1 MSDSS
6 RGRDAHSPTEI
17 PAPGWRDVL
26 LRVAHRLSRDNVTLV
41 AGGIAFNALF
51 ALFPLMIVTVSVYGL
66 VASPADMTR
75 ELQQFITVLPPQA
88 AHILS
93 TEMTSLA
100 GRHSFTLGVGALVS
114 GAFTLYSSIQGTW
127 ALTLATNIAYHQ
139 EERRGYLKLMGLALL
154 FTVAGVIGLLVVLA
168 LAVVVPLVLKVLPL
182 GAVATITGL
191 VLRWVLLWGFAV
203 LALALLYR
211 YAPCRE
217 NPKWR
222 WVSWGSAAA
231 ATLWLA
237 ASVLFSLYVRDFG
250 NYGATYGALGGAVL
264 LLMWFYLGAFAVLL
278 GAELDAEMEHQTN
291 VDTTSGPP
299 QPMGKRGAFVA
310 DTVGQSPR

>member
-1 MSDSS
+1 
-6 RGRDAHSPTEI
+6 
-17 PAPGWRDVL
+17 
-26 LRVAHRLSRDNVTLV
+26 
-41 AGGIAFNALF
+41 
-51 ALFPLMIVTVSVYGL
+51 
-66 VASPADMTR
+66 
-75 ELQQFITVLPPQA
+75 
-88 AHILS
+88 
-93 TEMTSLA
+93 
-100 GRHSFTLGVGALVS
+100 
-114 GAFTLYSSIQGTW
+114 
-127 ALTLATNIAYHQ
+127 
-139 EERRGYLKLMGLALL
+139 MGLALL
-154 FTVAGVIGLLVVLA
+154 FTVAGVIGFLVVLV

-182 GAVATITGL
+182 GDVAITTGL

-217 NPKWR
+217 NPQWR
-222 WVSWGSAAA
+222 WVSWGSATA

-310 DTVGQSPR
+310 DTVGHSPR